1 MDKQRDIYRQ
11 LLVKLFEAN
20 FTSALFEEKMDT
32 MMKVSDFESIRNEIE
47 EDYFT
52 KNRGIKPYSAAI
64 KYLCKKIESCTADN
78 TLFAPMEDYIC
89 AKENIVLT
97 KIAKGKKFVMI
108 VSLFFFLRFKWNC
121 K

>member
-20 FTSALFEEKMDT
+20 FTSALFEEKTNT
-32 MMKVSDFESIRNEIE
+32 MMITSDFESIRNEIE
-47 EDYFT
+47 DQYFT
-52 KNRGIKPYSAAI
+52 KNRGIAPYIAAL

-108 VSLFFFLRFKWNC
+108 VSLFFLLRFKWNC